1 MVQPTDYRMQYVD
14 PAQAMMQ
21 GMQGAQT
28 MQMNRQSM
36 QVNDQ
41 AIQENQYK
49 LAEMQRQQQQALAR
63 KAAYDARRTELL
75 DGANDTDY
83 LRNTLRLRTE
93 FPEFNA
99 GADEAVKQMG
109 EARRQQTYQT
119 AQQVRALLTAKK
131 PEAAR
136 DLLLTQATAMRNSGD
151 EQSAKVTEA
160 LAQSMTETPDLAP
173 RIADEF
179 AALTMTAEDR
189 DKMLKADSEVEE
201 NRATTIK
208 TVAETGKITAEA
220 AEVAANAANER
231 AEKLANIE
239 ARIEQ
244 NRIAQQRANT
254 AADLVEIARQNTE
267 LRDEAQQ
274 LVREQWN
281 EKMSTLPANLQPKMT
296 EYVEEATDQAS
307 LANRAEAL
315 AARMSEFGKTGDGR
329 QFRSIAEWQK
339 QTSGNKDDY
348 SRARQQYLE
357 IKTKAV
363 GEMLKDFKPAS
374 NSDMD
379 MVAKPFPS
387 ENDSPDYL
395 AKYLASMARVAN
407 MAATVAESKA
417 EWLQENRGM
426 GKTVRPIEIMGTV
439 VPAGVTYPQFRAQ
452 YLPSIVDSRNGQG
465 AATTGGQPA
474 AAPTASYMSIV
485 NK

>member
-21 GMQGAQT
+21 GLQGAQT

-83 LRNTLRLRTE
+83 LRNAVRLRSE

-99 GADEAVKQMG
+99 GADAALKEMG
-109 EARRQQTYQT
+109 ETRRRQTYQT

-136 DLLLTQATAMRNSGD
+136 DLLLTQAAAMRNSGD

-189 DKMLKADSEVEE
+189 DKMLKTDSEVEE

-208 TVAETGKITAEA
+208 TLVEADQIQPNAESQRLDRLARQEIERGRLEVARQTAAVAAARGADATRIAEA
-220 AEVAANAANER
+220 NLAIAQARLADAQRAAGLQSVTAAQKQADRNAAGLAQ
-231 AEKLANIE
+231 AEGFDDM
-239 ARIEQ
+239 
-244 NRIAQQRANT
+244 
-254 AADLVEIARQNTE
+254 AAKVTE
-267 LRDEAQQ
+267 LLGDDNLDAIVGAIDGRTPNLGGGARSAAAKLDTIKSAIFLTISPTLTGTQTAQDAEDMKRAWAALDTAQ
-274 LVREQWN
+274 DPPAFKRELR
-281 EKMSTLPANLQPKMT
+281 KIAL
-296 EYVEEATDQAS
+296 
-307 LANRAEAL
+307 RAQTN
-315 AARMSEFGKTGDGR
+315 AARAR
-329 QFRSIAEWQK
+329 K
-339 QTSGNKDDY
+339 QY
-348 SRARQQYLE
+348 QL
-357 IKTKAV
+357 
-363 GEMLKDFKPAS
+363 
-374 NSDMD
+374 
-379 MVAKPFPS
+379 
-387 ENDSPDYL
+387 PD
-395 AKYLASMARVAN
+395 AN
-407 MAATVAESKA
+407 E
-417 EWLQENRGM
+417 
-426 GKTVRPIEIMGTV
+426 GT
-439 VPAGVTYPQFRAQ
+439 P
-452 YLPSIVDSRNGQG
+452 
-465 AATTGGQPA
+465 
-474 AAPTASYMSIV
+474 APTASYMQLV
-485 NK
+485 K

>member
-14 PAQAMMQ
+14 PAQAIMQ
-21 GMQGAQT
+21 GLQGAQT

-63 KAAYDARRTELL
+63 KEAYDARRTELL

-83 LRNTLRLRTE
+83 LRNAVRLRSE

-99 GADEAVKQMG
+99 GADAVLKEMG
-109 EARRQQTYQT
+109 ETRRRQTYQT
-119 AQQVRALLTAKK
+119 AMQVRSLVSAKK
-131 PEAAR
+131 FDAAK
-136 DLLLTQATAMRNSGD
+136 DLLMQQAAALRNSGD
-151 EQSAKVTEA
+151 EQNAKATEA
-160 LAQSMTETPDLAP
+160 LAQAMIESPDLAP
-173 RIADEF
+173 RIAANV
-179 AALTMTAEDR
+179 AAITMDAKDASDFLKGEAEAGETVSR
-189 DKMLKADSEVEE
+189 
-201 NRATTIK
+201 IGK

-231 AEKLANIE
+231 AARLAKINSDI
-239 ARIEQ
+239 RQ
-244 NRIAQQRANT
+244 NEIAQQRANT
-254 AADLVEIARQNTE
+254 AADQVEIARQNTA
-267 LRDEAQQ
+267 LRAEAQQ
-274 LVREQWN
+274 LVREQWI

-307 LANRAEAL
+307 LANRAETL

-329 QFRSIAEWQK
+329 QFRSIAEWLRQS
-339 QTSGNKDDY
+339 TGNQNEY
-348 SRARQQYLE
+348 TQARQQYTE
-357 IKTKAV
+357 IKTKAI

-426 GKTVRPIEIMGTV
+426 GKTVRPIEIMGASI
-439 VPAGVTYPQFRAQ
+439 PAGVTYPEFRSK
-452 YLPSIVDSRNGQG
+452 YLPAIADGRNGLGG
-465 AATTGGQPA
+465 APTGSQPA
-474 AAPTASYMSIV
+474 AAPTASYMQLV
-485 NK
+485 K

>member
-75 DGANDTDY
+75 DGANETTY

-136 DLLLTQATAMRNSGD
+136 DLLLTQAAAMRNSGD

-160 LAQSMTETPDLAP
+160 LAQAMTETPDLAP

-208 TVAETGKITAEA
+208 TLAEA
-220 AEVAANAANER
+220 DQIQPNAESQRLDRLARQEIERGRLEVARQTAAVAAARGADATRIAEANLAIAQARLADAQRAAGLQSVTAAQKQADRNAAGLAQ
-231 AEKLANIE
+231 AEGFDDM
-239 ARIEQ
+239 
-244 NRIAQQRANT
+244 
-254 AADLVEIARQNTE
+254 AAKVTE
-267 LRDEAQQ
+267 LLDDDNLDAIVGAIDGRTPNWGGGARSAAAKLDTIKSAIFLTISPTLTGTQTAQDAEDMKRAWAALDTAQ
-274 LVREQWN
+274 DPPAFKRELR
-281 EKMSTLPANLQPKMT
+281 KIAL
-296 EYVEEATDQAS
+296 
-307 LANRAEAL
+307 RAQTN
-315 AARMSEFGKTGDGR
+315 AARAR
-329 QFRSIAEWQK
+329 K
-339 QTSGNKDDY
+339 QY
-348 SRARQQYLE
+348 QL
-357 IKTKAV
+357 
-363 GEMLKDFKPAS
+363 
-374 NSDMD
+374 
-379 MVAKPFPS
+379 
-387 ENDSPDYL
+387 PD
-395 AKYLASMARVAN
+395 AN
-407 MAATVAESKA
+407 E
-417 EWLQENRGM
+417 
-426 GKTVRPIEIMGTV
+426 GT
-439 VPAGVTYPQFRAQ
+439 P
-452 YLPSIVDSRNGQG
+452 
-465 AATTGGQPA
+465 
-474 AAPTASYMSIV
+474 APTASYMQLV
-485 NK
+485 K

>member
-21 GMQGAQT
+21 GTQGAQT

-75 DGANDTDY
+75 DGANETTY

-136 DLLLTQATAMRNSGD
+136 DLLLTQASAMRNSGD

-160 LAQSMTETPDLAP
+160 LAQAMTETPDLAP

-189 DKMLKADSEVEE
+189 DKMLKSESEVDK
-201 NRATTIK
+201 NRATANK
-208 TVAETGKITAEA
+208 TTVET
-220 AEVAANAANER
+220 AEVAADAAAKRADMTARQEIERGRLEVARQTAAVAAASSQAAADIARANLAIAQERLVTMQKTAGLQSVTAAQKQADRNAAGLAQ
-231 AEKLANIE
+231 AEGFDDM
-239 ARIEQ
+239 
-244 NRIAQQRANT
+244 
-254 AADLVEIARQNTE
+254 AAKVTE
-267 LRDEAQQ
+267 LLGDDNLDAIVGAIDGRTPNWGGGARSAAAKLDTIKSAIFLTISPTLTGTQTAQDAEDMKRAWAALDTAQ
-274 LVREQWN
+274 DPPAFKRELR
-281 EKMSTLPANLQPKMT
+281 KIAL
-296 EYVEEATDQAS
+296 
-307 LANRAEAL
+307 RAQTN
-315 AARMSEFGKTGDGR
+315 AARARKQYQLPDANDG
-329 QFRSIAEWQK
+329 
-339 QTSGNKDDY
+339 T
-348 SRARQQYLE
+348 
-357 IKTKAV
+357 
-363 GEMLKDFKPAS
+363 P
-374 NSDMD
+374 
-379 MVAKPFPS
+379 
-387 ENDSPDYL
+387 
-395 AKYLASMARVAN
+395 
-407 MAATVAESKA
+407 
-417 EWLQENRGM
+417 
-426 GKTVRPIEIMGTV
+426 
-439 VPAGVTYPQFRAQ
+439 
-452 YLPSIVDSRNGQG
+452 
-465 AATTGGQPA
+465 
-474 AAPTASYMSIV
+474 APTASYMQLV
-485 NK
+485 K